1 MTVVKRQV
9 TVSYTPEQMYELVND
24 VDRYPEFVTACV
36 DSHKKIIDDYEVEAS
51 LEFARSGLH
60 KSFTTRNRLTPYE
73 RIDIKLVNG
82 PFKHLEGLWYF
93 SPTENGGCRVELDL
107 EFEFSNR
114 WLGMAFGPVFNQV
127 ANKLVDVF
135 CRRAEQVYGDKT
147 GPNNDSDSR

>member
-1 MTVVKRQV
+1 MTTVKRQM

-24 VDRYPEFVTACV
+24 VQRYPEFVPACV
-36 DSHKKIIDDYEVEAS
+36 NSDKQIINDDEVEAS

-60 KSFTTRNRLTPYE
+60 KSFTTRNTLTPYE

-93 SPTENGGCRVELDL
+93 SPTESGGCRVELDL

-114 WLGMAFGPVFNQV
+114 WLSMAFGPVFHQV

-135 CRRAEQVYGDKT
+135 CRRAEEVYGHET
-147 GPNNDSDSR
+147 GPKNDPDSN